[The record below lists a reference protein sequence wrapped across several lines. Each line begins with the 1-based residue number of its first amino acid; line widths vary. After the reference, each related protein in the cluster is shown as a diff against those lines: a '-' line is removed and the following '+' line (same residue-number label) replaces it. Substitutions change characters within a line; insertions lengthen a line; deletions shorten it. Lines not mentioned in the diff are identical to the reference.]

1 MRFKERSC
9 NIEVQGEAASASV
22 EASAK
27 YPEDP
32 AKIMKGTT
40 LNSRLSAWNKQ
51 AYIGRCT

>member
-9 NIEVQGEAASASV
+9 NIEVQGEAASANV
-22 EASAK
+22 EASAR

-40 LNSRLSAWNKQ
+40 LNSRFSAWNKQ
-51 AYIGRCT
+51 SYIGRCT